1 MKATAWSTL
10 LPGRQVW
17 RGGGHGQDVL
27 VETEAGA
34 GRRQQGHV
42 VTVYQVVEVTLGQ
55 GGHTHVITTGEGAGG
70 RRRHPGHG
78 RPQHH

>member
-1 MKATAWSTL
+1 M

-17 RGGGHGQDVL
+17 RGGGHGEDVR
-27 VETEAGA
+27 VVAEAGA

-42 VTVYQVVEVTLGQ
+42 VAVYQVVEVTLGE
-55 GGHTHVITTGEGAGG
+55 GGHTHVITAGEGAGG